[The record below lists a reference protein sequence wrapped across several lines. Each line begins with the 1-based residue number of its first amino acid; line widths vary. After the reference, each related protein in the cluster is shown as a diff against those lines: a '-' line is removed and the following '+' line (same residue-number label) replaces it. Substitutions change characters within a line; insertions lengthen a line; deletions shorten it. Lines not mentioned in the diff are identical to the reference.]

1 MVTTETR
8 SYSSLMLNLLKL
20 RWRKSQP
27 VVLTV
32 MSMLMLNSMIY
43 VGCSNFNLF
52 SKAQDAEL
60 AQQIQAEILRNPKDY
75 PILNNPQIENYVQGI
90 VNTILTSPNIKNKDF
105 NYDVT
110 IINDDAT
117 VNAFSIPGGPM
128 YVYTGL
134 LRFVDN
140 EATLAGI
147 MAHEI
152 THADERHATERLS
165 EVYGLQMLAS
175 IALGQNPGMLAEILA
190 GLAGNLAILK
200 FSRDDEREADRE
212 GFEDLAS
219 IPGRPWHPAG
229 IRYFMIKSLNQQKSQ
244 PSKFENLFLTH
255 PPSQE
260 RLENVDKM
268 AQAAGLPE
276 PSESTLRSTE
286 YNRMKSNLG
295 VSTQSSTGR

>member
-1 MVTTETR
+1 
-8 SYSSLMLNLLKL
+8 MLNLLKL
-20 RWRKSQP
+20 QWQRSRA
-27 VVLTV
+27 VTLTAV
-32 MSMLMLNSMIY
+32 ATVMLNSVIY
-43 VGCSNFNLF
+43 VGCANFNLF
-52 SKAQDAEL
+52 SKSQDVEL
-60 AQQIQAEILRNPKDY
+60 AQQIQAEILRNPQDY

-134 LRFVDN
+134 LRFVEN

-175 IALGQNPGMLAEILA
+175 IALGQNPGMLAELLA

-212 GFEDLAS
+212 GFEDLAT
-219 IPGRPWHPAG
+219 IPGRPWHPAA

-260 RLENVDKM
+260 RLENVDQL
-268 AQAAGLPE
+268 ARTAGFGE
-276 PSESTLRSTE
+276 PTESTLRSTE
-286 YNRMKSNLG
+286 YNRMKSMLG
-295 VSTQSSTGR
+295 AAVQSGTGR